1 MENKEKN
8 VEMGFSVVKTGTA
21 IPEVTD
27 KKTSQRWVSWGT
39 DNKLPN
45 YLYDN
50 YLKNSNLQ
58 AVTNALLNFVVG
70 DGIKADGIS
79 SEVLEKCILDYILFG
94 GFTIECLRGRSGN
107 IVQVNYVNVMNVR
120 TNEDLDT
127 AFLSSKWGNYSGKD
141 IIELPLYN
149 PNEKQNHFIYFY
161 RGKLTRGIN
170 PIPMYIGCL
179 KSIEILNGTRNFHL
193 NNLGN
198 NFNVSAIINL
208 NNGTI
213 KTRELDEIKRRL
225 EENFTG
231 TDNAGKFI
239 IINNQDKEHAATIER
254 LSADNFGDLYK
265 SLETSSKDDIFT
277 AFRINPMLVGINQ
290 QTGFQR
296 QEFENAYALYYNS
309 VVKPIQNDIAKVFGE
324 LGYAISYNPLIINW
338 TE

>member
-1 MENKEKN
+1 
-8 VEMGFSVVKTGTA
+8 
-21 IPEVTD
+21 
-27 KKTSQRWVSWGT
+27 
-39 DNKLPN
+39 
-45 YLYDN
+45 
-50 YLKNSNLQ
+50 
-58 AVTNALLNFVVG
+58 
-70 DGIKADGIS
+70 
-79 SEVLEKCILDYILFG
+79 
-94 GFTIECLRGRSGN
+94 
-107 IVQVNYVNVMNVR
+107 
-120 TNEDLDT
+120 
-127 AFLSSKWGNYSGKD
+127 
-141 IIELPLYN
+141 
-149 PNEKQNHFIYFY
+149 
-161 RGKLTRGIN
+161 
-170 PIPMYIGCL
+170 MYIGCL
-179 KSIEILNGTRNFHL
+179 KSIETLNGTRNFHL

-324 LGYAISYNPLIINW
+324 LGYVISYQPLKINW